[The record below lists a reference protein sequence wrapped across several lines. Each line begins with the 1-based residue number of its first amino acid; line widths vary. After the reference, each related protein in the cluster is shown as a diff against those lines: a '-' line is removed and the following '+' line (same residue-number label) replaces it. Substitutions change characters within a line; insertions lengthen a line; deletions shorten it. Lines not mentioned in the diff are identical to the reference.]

1 VLSVA
6 VHPLLAG
13 DWILARSSLNV
24 FPRDV
29 SPILCLHLMLCVY
42 YGWESV
48 HARGYRKGTDGA
60 VVSLCFFKRKSTTE
74 KLRPHPSAVR
84 LRAWRPRRI
93 ASPSRILPTG
103 KSSIFYI
110 SITLNSLLLL
120 HTMHDSGL
128 RRPVHRRPGVFH
140 AAEQPHPVLFLG

>member
-6 VHPLLAG
+6 VHPFLAG

-48 HARGYRKGTDGA
+48 HAREYRKGTDGA
-60 VVSLCFFKRKSTTE
+60 VVSLCFFKGNQQPMDR
-74 KLRPHPSAVR
+74 
-84 LRAWRPRRI
+84 
-93 ASPSRILPTG
+93 
-103 KSSIFYI
+103 
-110 SITLNSLLLL
+110 
-120 HTMHDSGL
+120 
-128 RRPVHRRPGVFH
+128 FH
-140 AAEQPHPVLFLG
+140 ASLVENRTFVWSCKWH